1 MARQVLWD
9 IALPFGLRSAPGV
22 FNSLLISGSVWMDCK
37 IQLPRTWLVALLG
50 YDFFTLGPAGLLFV
64 HTPLMRFSKLLSIL
78 AFHPLRAKDPATTYI
93 IFFSASNW
101 TRSPWQHV
109 CLMINYSIWPN
120 LRTYS
125 AAQRR
130 FLEFC
135 YILKWIRSLHIGN
148 GFTNPLTNWLRLEQV
163 LYYLIIIIL
172 FIIKNLILQRLSFN
186 TPRLLISKE
195 PFTLYIVIY
204 SYMEAIHNT
213 EVIKISHIN

>member
-1 MARQVLWD
+1 
-9 IALPFGLRSAPGV
+9 
-22 FNSLLISGSVWMDCK
+22 MDCK

-64 HTPLMRFSKLLSIL
+64 HTPLMRSASFSRYWHPTRSARKTHNLHYFFLGIELNSITMTARLPDDKLLNL
-78 AFHPLRAKDPATTYI
+78 AKSTYI
-93 IFFSASNW
+93 QCCS
-101 TRSPWQHV
+101 
-109 CLMINYSIWPN
+109 
-120 LRTYS
+120 
-125 AAQRR
+125 

-148 GFTNPLTNWLRLEQV
+148 GFTNPLTKYLV

-186 TPRLLISKE
+186 TPRLLISKQ

-204 SYMEAIHNT
+204 SYN
-213 EVIKISHIN
+213 